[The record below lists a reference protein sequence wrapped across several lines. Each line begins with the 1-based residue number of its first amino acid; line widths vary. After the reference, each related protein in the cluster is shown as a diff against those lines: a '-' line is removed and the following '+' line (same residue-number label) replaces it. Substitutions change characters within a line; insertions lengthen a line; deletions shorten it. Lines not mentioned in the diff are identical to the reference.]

1 MHSDFIYLCI
11 YMYVFWNEFSIL
23 VKNFHQ
29 LCFLFRKNKQFVKK
43 HLYIASE
50 MRYTARVLV

>member
-29 LCFLFRKNKQFVKK
+29 FRF
-43 HLYIASE
+43 
-50 MRYTARVLV
+50 